1 MPDNPPEPR
10 SQSTADLD
18 AGWGELLDGIGH
30 SHPVEL
36 APATPAPAEPVPVDE
51 QDPRELDVAQKKSA
65 NEMLAQMARM
75 LDVGEGTGPVVD
87 LRRVLA
93 PTVEGT
99 PISAPTS
106 APAPLIPPRVIVPEP
121 ELETVQSEVETPP
134 ALDKLPAPSERTVV
148 TKRPRD
154 DAPLL
159 LELGDDGP
167 RPIDARDDAPRLLAV
182 SDGVPQPIVEGEE
195 SWPRRETPR
204 TKTRTAETSTASQRL
219 PKVEPT
225 GPIARV
231 ADTGPRPTARAAR
244 SQWPWIAGAAA
255 LVIAVGWAVLRPS
268 TPSSGDVAQASAAGQ
283 HASRKGDAA
292 AAATIAD
299 PRPATAAIRSGDEK
313 VAVVAPKAKNAAKE
327 DPPIEAS
334 AKPVSDAKP
343 EPVADAKPEPV
354 ADAKP
359 EPVADAKPVK
369 AAASTASITGTPE
382 ELLAAADAALAEKRF
397 EDAHALARRSW
408 DAAHDNVSVR
418 VMAIAA
424 CELQDGAL
432 ARSAFRKL
440 KGPDVRAEVFA
451 VCRTRAVDVRSN
463 VDGYTPAELVVKATR
478 ALEQGEYE
486 QAYEFAKSSNKLKHT
501 SAAMAIMATAACHKH
516 DADEA
521 VHLSGMLPKARKQ
534 EVLDACK
541 AAGTALP

>member
-10 SQSTADLD
+10 TQSTADLD

-36 APATPAPAEPVPVDE
+36 APATPAVAEPVPVDE

-93 PTVEGT
+93 PSVEGA
-99 PISAPTS
+99 PSSAPTS
-106 APAPLIPPRVIVPEP
+106 APAPLIPPRVVEP
-121 ELETVQSEVETPP
+121 ELEMQSEVDTPP

-159 LELGDDGP
+159 LELDDDDGP

-204 TKTRTAETSTASQRL
+204 PKRASESSMTSQRL

-231 ADTGPRPTARAAR
+231 ADTGPRPTATAAR

-255 LVIAVGWAVLRPS
+255 LVVAIGWAVLRPS
-268 TPSSGDVAQASAAGQ
+268 TPGKSEVVQASASGQ
-283 HASRKGDAA
+283 PAARKGDAA

-313 VAVVAPKAKNAAKE
+313 VAVVSPHAIN
-327 DPPIEAS
+327 EAS
-334 AKPVSDAKP
+334 AKNDPPAAKP
-343 EPVADAKPEPV
+343 EPVEAKPEPI
-354 ADAKP
+354 AAP
-359 EPVADAKPVK
+359 EPVAAAAPAPVAAAEPADAAPVK
-369 AAASTASITGTPE
+369 AASSSASITGTPE
-382 ELLAAADAALAEKRF
+382 ELLAAADAALSEQRF

-408 DAAHDNVSVR
+408 DAEHDNAAVR

-440 KGPDVRAEVFA
+440 KGPDVRSEVYA
-451 VCRTRAVDVRSN
+451 ACRKRAVDVRSN
-463 VDGYTPAELVVKATR
+463 IDGYTPAELVVKATR
-478 ALEQGEYE
+478 ALEQGEHD
-486 QAYEFAKSSNKLKHT
+486 QAYELAKSSNKLEHT
-501 SAAMAIMATAACHKH
+501 SAAMGIMAMAACHKH

-521 VHLSGMLPKARKQ
+521 AHLVGMLTKARKQ
-534 EVLDACK
+534 EVLAACK
-541 AAGTALP
+541 ASGTELP